1 MSVSIHNLGH
11 FIPYMAG
18 VSRHGLRGKGWY
30 ASLIAPVSDLLYS
43 KVNQQLLSD
52 TKVMAYPKW
61 RFIYSGSSG

>member
-18 VSRHGLRGKGWY
+18 VSRHGLPGKGWY
-30 ASLIAPVSDLLYS
+30 TILIEPVSDFLYS

-52 TKVMAYPKW
+52 TKVMAYPKC
-61 RFIYSGSSG
+61 RIIYCGSSG